1 MPFADAVTSE
11 ASLGTLYAEAS
22 KTSLAKEID
31 HLDDNCRQ
39 WIAHSTFVVLA
50 TSDADGRCDVS
61 PKGGPAGFVQVLDD
75 NRLAIPDFA
84 GNNRLDSI
92 RNIVA
97 SASVAL
103 LFAIPGVDETMRVNG
118 RATITTEPAVLEACV
133 ARNITP
139 KVAIGVDVVTAF
151 IHCAKALRRAS
162 VWHPEEWPD
171 VSDLPKVAC
180 ILRDHYELPDI
191 DVGAVERRLAES
203 YATTMWLPGG
213 RATEPAPAP

>member
-11 ASLGTLYAEAS
+11 VGLREIYAEAS

-50 TSDADGRCDVS
+50 TSDTDGRCDVS
-61 PKGGPAGFVQVLDD
+61 PKGGPAGFVRVLDD
-75 NRLAIPDFA
+75 HRLAIPDFA

-97 SASVAL
+97 SSTVAL
-103 LFAIPGVDETMRVNG
+103 LFCIPGIDETMRING

-133 ARNITP
+133 VRDITP

-162 VWHPEEWPD
+162 LWAPDEWPD

-180 ILRDHYELPDI
+180 ILRDHYALPDM
-191 DVGAVERRLAES
+191 DVDAVERRLAES
-203 YATTMWLPGG
+203 YATTMWQPGG
-213 RATEPAPAP
+213 RPTQPASTS